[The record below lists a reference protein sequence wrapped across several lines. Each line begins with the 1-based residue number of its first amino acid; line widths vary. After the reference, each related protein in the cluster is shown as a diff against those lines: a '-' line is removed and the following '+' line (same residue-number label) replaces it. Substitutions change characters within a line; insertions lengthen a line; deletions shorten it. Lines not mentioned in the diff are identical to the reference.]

1 MIAQTPTPPYYA
13 VIFTSVRAEAKAAQY
28 AATAERMVDLAAAQ
42 PGFLGVESA
51 RAGVG
56 ITVSYR
62 ASLDAIRAWKAHAEH
77 LLAQQDGRAL
87 FYRHYKT
94 RIARVERVERVE
106 RDYSFDGDSDGGFKA
121 GWADPL
127 RAM

>member
-1 MIAQTPTPPYYA
+1 
-13 VIFTSVRAEAKAAQY
+13 
-28 AATAERMVDLAAAQ
+28 
-42 PGFLGVESA
+42 
-51 RAGVG
+51 
-56 ITVSYR
+56 SYR

-94 RIARVERVERVE
+94 RIARVER
-106 RDYSFDGDSDGGFKA
+106 DYSFDGDSDGGFKA